1 MTPEL
6 YWLTLTLLMTL
17 WHTGYLSALL
27 VASEITPA
35 KRARDFR
42 PFLAQN
48 SHGIV
53 FSSRS
58 GFAPQGRRS
67 LTSAL
72 TAPPP
77 SRRQIT
83 GLVPLAQRRIKLD
96 ATAPAYLQVARQY
109 PSASP
114 QELDLGPNSENSEGN
129 SRCRQSW

>member
-1 MTPEL
+1 MTREL

-27 VASEITPA
+27 VAPEITTA

-58 GFAPQGRRS
+58 GFAPKGVRRS
-67 LTSAL
+67 
-72 TAPPP
+72 
-77 SRRQIT
+77 RQ
-83 GLVPLAQRRIKLD
+83 P
-96 ATAPAYLQVARQY
+96 
-109 PSASP
+109 
-114 QELDLGPNSENSEGN
+114 
-129 SRCRQSW
+129 